1 MKVCVFGAGAIGGSL
16 AARFSNSGTE
26 VSVVARGDHLTAIRQ
41 NGLTL
46 ILPERKV
53 HVHIAASSDPRDLG
67 PQDAVFVTVKAP
79 ALPDVAATIA
89 PLLRA
94 DTPVVFC
101 MNGVPWWYFYA
112 HGGPFNDRR
121 LPLIDPNDAVWN
133 AVGPQRAIGCVVFY
147 LAADVIRPGV
157 VSAVGG
163 NVRLIVGEPNGKTST
178 RIQRIAQLIAKSG
191 INVDISSRIR
201 DDIWTKLMANMSGN
215 PLPFLTGAT
224 IAEIFA
230 EPLCIDAIRR
240 IAREVIDIAH
250 AVGCKCDI
258 DVETMISDSKNLTIK
273 PSIVRDLDNGRPMEL
288 DAIFTVPMEFG
299 KMFGVQTPM
308 LELFVT
314 LMKLRAKAA
323 ENQRT

>member
-16 AARFSNSGTE
+16 AARLSNSGTE

-112 HGGPFNDRR
+112 HGGD
-121 LPLIDPNDAVWN
+121 DARPDHIRGQINN
-133 AVGPQRAIGCVVFY
+133 ATNRTLRPHGVPHH
-147 LAADVIRPGV
+147 VIW
-157 VSAVGG
+157 
-163 NVRLIVGEPNGKTST
+163 I
-178 RIQRIAQLIAKSG
+178 
-191 INVDISSRIR
+191 
-201 DDIWTKLMANMSGN
+201 
-215 PLPFLTGAT
+215 
-224 IAEIFA
+224 
-230 EPLCIDAIRR
+230 
-240 IAREVIDIAH
+240 
-250 AVGCKCDI
+250 
-258 DVETMISDSKNLTIK
+258 
-273 PSIVRDLDNGRPMEL
+273 
-288 DAIFTVPMEFG
+288 
-299 KMFGVQTPM
+299 
-308 LELFVT
+308 
-314 LMKLRAKAA
+314 
-323 ENQRT
+323 NQR